1 MEYQFSKGM
10 NQVFNNSRNEAK
22 RLQSEFLNTEHLLL
36 GIIKSENS
44 SAYAILEDFNADNQ
58 NNCGN
63 EKPRE
68 ILDAPMT
75 KGMLRVGRLCC
86 QTKAQQRHH
95 RRCRI
100 R

>member
-44 SAYAILEDFNADNQ
+44 SAYAILEDFNADLTQIRRKIESLNITS
-58 NNCGN
+58 NNPN
-63 EKPRE
+63 AMVTEKFR
-68 ILDAPMT
+68 
-75 KGMLRVGRLCC
+75 
-86 QTKAQQRHH
+86 
-95 RRCRI
+95 
-100 R
+100 